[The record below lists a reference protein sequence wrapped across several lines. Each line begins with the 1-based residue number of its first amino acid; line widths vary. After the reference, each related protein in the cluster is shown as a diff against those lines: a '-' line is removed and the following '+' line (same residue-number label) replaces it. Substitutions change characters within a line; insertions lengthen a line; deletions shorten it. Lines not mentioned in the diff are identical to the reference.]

1 MKTIE
6 SLTLNDLEQLAQAYL
21 DCQLTRLEEK
31 ELELVLASSPLSS
44 PSIDEAREQMA
55 LTSLMAAS
63 HSRRRMAKRRFLRFL
78 RFGSI
83 AACLAALI
91 IGGTLMTA
99 PTEPQVSYYVCING
113 QELHGEAA
121 KRYAL
126 ETEQR
131 MEQFQQEMLN
141 RALAIEKENEQLLN
155 H

>member
-6 SLTLNDLEQLAQAYL
+6 SLTLNELEQLTQAYL
-21 DCQLTRLEEK
+21 DCRLTRLEEK
-31 ELELVLASSPLSS
+31 ELELLLASSPLSS
-44 PSIDEAREQMA
+44 PTIDEAREQMA

-63 HSRRRMAKRRFLRFL
+63 HSRRRVAKRRFI

-83 AACLAALI
+83 AACLAAI
-91 IGGTLMTA
+91 VIGGTMLIA

-131 MEQFQQEMLN
+131 MEQFQQELLN
-141 RALAIEKENEQLLN
+141 EALAIEKENERLLN

>member
-6 SLTLNDLEQLAQAYL
+6 SLTLNELEQLAQAYL
-21 DCQLTRLEEK
+21 DCRLTRLEEK

-44 PSIDEAREQMA
+44 PTIDEAREQMA

-63 HSRRRMAKRRFLRFL
+63 HSRRRVAKRRFI

-83 AACLAALI
+83 AACLAALV
-91 IGGTLMTA
+91 IGGTMLIA

-131 MEQFQQEMLN
+131 MEQFQQELLN
-141 RALAIEKENEQLLN
+141 EALAIEKENERLLN

>member
-21 DCQLTRLEEK
+21 DCRLTRLEEK
-31 ELELVLASSPLSS
+31 ELELVLASSQLSS
-44 PSIDEAREQMA
+44 PTINEAREQMA
-55 LTSLMAAS
+55 LTSLMAES
-63 HSRRRMAKRRFLRFL
+63 HSRRRVAKRRFI

-91 IGGTLMTA
+91 IGGTMLIA

-131 MEQFQQEMLN
+131 MEQLQQEMLN
-141 RALAIEKENEQLLN
+141 QALAIEKENERLLN

>member
-1 MKTIE
+1 MKAIE
-6 SLTLNDLEQLAQAYL
+6 SLTLNELEQLAQAYL
-21 DCQLTRLEEK
+21 DCRLTRLEEK

-44 PSIDEAREQMA
+44 LTIDKAREQMA
-55 LTSLMAAS
+55 LTSLMAES
-63 HSRRRMAKRRFLRFL
+63 HTRRHILKRRFI

-83 AACLAALI
+83 AACLAAVI
-91 IGGTLMTA
+91 IGGMLMIA

-126 ETEQR
+126 ETELR
-131 MEQFQQEMLN
+131 MEQCRQEMLN
-141 RALAIEKENEQLLN
+141 RALAIEKEKERMLT

>member
-1 MKTIE
+1 MKAIE
-6 SLTLNDLEQLAQAYL
+6 PLTLNDLEQLAQAYL

-31 ELELVLASSPLSS
+31 ELELLLASSSLSS
-44 PSIDEAREQMA
+44 PTINEAREQMA
-55 LTSLMAAS
+55 LTSLMAES
-63 HSRRRMAKRRFLRFL
+63 HSRRRVAKRRVIRFS
-78 RFGSI
+78 SI
-83 AACLAALI
+83 AACLAAVI
-91 IGGTLMTA
+91 IGGTMLIA

-131 MEQFQQEMLN
+131 MEQFQQELLN
-141 RALAIEKENEQLLN
+141 EALAIEKENERLLN

>member
-6 SLTLNDLEQLAQAYL
+6 SLTLNELEQLAQAYL
-21 DCQLTRLEEK
+21 NCRLTRLEEK
-31 ELELVLASSPLSS
+31 ELELLLASSPLSS
-44 PSIDEAREQMA
+44 PTINEAREQMA
-55 LTSLMAAS
+55 LTSLMAES
-63 HSRRRMAKRRFLRFL
+63 HSRRCVAKRRFI

-91 IGGTLMTA
+91 IGGTMLIA

-131 MEQFQQEMLN
+131 MEQFQQELLN
-141 RALAIEKENEQLLN
+141 RALAIEKENERLLN

>member
-6 SLTLNDLEQLAQAYL
+6 SLTLNELEQLAQAYL
-21 DCQLTRLEEK
+21 DCRLTRLEEK
-31 ELELVLASSPLSS
+31 ELELLLASSPLSS
-44 PSIDEAREQMA
+44 PTIDEAREQMA

-63 HSRRRMAKRRFLRFL
+63 HSRRRVAKRRFI

-83 AACLAALI
+83 AACLAAI
-91 IGGTLMTA
+91 VIGGTMLIA

-131 MEQFQQEMLN
+131 MEQFQQELLN
-141 RALAIEKENEQLLN
+141 EALAIEKENERLLN

>member
-1 MKTIE
+1 MKAIE
-6 SLTLNDLEQLAQAYL
+6 PLTLNDLEQLAQAYL

-31 ELELVLASSPLSS
+31 ELELLLASSPLSS
-44 PSIDEAREQMA
+44 PTIDEAREQMA

-63 HSRRRMAKRRFLRFL
+63 HSRRRVAKRRFI

-83 AACLAALI
+83 AACLAALV
-91 IGGTLMTA
+91 IGGTMLIA

-131 MEQFQQEMLN
+131 MEQLQQEMLN
-141 RALAIEKENEQLLN
+141 QVLAIEKENERLLN

>member
-6 SLTLNDLEQLAQAYL
+6 SLSLNELEQLAQAYL
-21 DCQLTRLEEK
+21 DCRLTRLEEK
-31 ELELVLASSPLSS
+31 ELELLLASSPLSS
-44 PSIDEAREQMA
+44 PTINEAREQMA
-55 LTSLMAAS
+55 LTSLMVES
-63 HSRRRMAKRRFLRFL
+63 HSRRRALKRRFI

-91 IGGTLMTA
+91 IGCTMLIA

-126 ETEQR
+126 ETERR
-131 MEQFQQEMLN
+131 MEQLQQEMLN
-141 RALAIEKENEQLLN
+141 RALAIEKENERLLN

>member
-1 MKTIE
+1 MNTIE
-6 SLTLNDLEQLAQAYL
+6 SLTLNELEQLTQAYL
-21 DCQLTRLEEK
+21 DCRLTRLEEK
-31 ELELVLASSPLSS
+31 ELELLLASSPLSS
-44 PSIDEAREQMA
+44 PTIDEAREQMA

-63 HSRRRMAKRRFLRFL
+63 HSRRRVAKRRFI

-83 AACLAALI
+83 AACLAAI
-91 IGGTLMTA
+91 VIGGTMLIA

-131 MEQFQQEMLN
+131 MEQLQQEMLN
-141 RALAIEKENEQLLN
+141 QVLAIEKENERLLN

>member
-6 SLTLNDLEQLAQAYL
+6 SLTLNDLEQLAQACL

-63 HSRRRMAKRRFLRFL
+63 HSRRRMAKRRFL

-155 H
+155 Q

>member
-6 SLTLNDLEQLAQAYL
+6 SLTLNELEQLAQAYL
-21 DCQLTRLEEK
+21 DCRLTRLEEK
-31 ELELVLASSPLSS
+31 ELELVLVSSLLSS
-44 PSIDEAREQMA
+44 PTINEAREQMA
-55 LTSLMAAS
+55 LTSLMAES
-63 HSRRRMAKRRFLRFL
+63 HSRRRVAKRSVI

-91 IGGTLMTA
+91 IGGTMLIA

-155 H
+155 Q

>member
-6 SLTLNDLEQLAQAYL
+6 SLTLNELEQLAQAYI
-21 DCQLTRLEEK
+21 DCRLTRLEEK

-44 PSIDEAREQMA
+44 PTINEAREQMV
-55 LTSLMAAS
+55 LTSLMAES
-63 HSRRRMAKRRFLRFL
+63 HSRRRLLKRRFI

-91 IGGTLMTA
+91 IGGMMLIA

-131 MEQFQQEMLN
+131 MEQCRQELLN
-141 RALAIEKENEQLLN
+141 QALAIEKENERMLN

>member
-6 SLTLNDLEQLAQAYL
+6 SLTLNELEQLAQAYL

-31 ELELVLASSPLSS
+31 ELELLLASSPLSS
-44 PSIDEAREQMA
+44 PTINEAREQMA
-55 LTSLMAAS
+55 LTSLMAES
-63 HSRRRMAKRRFLRFL
+63 HSRRRVAKRRVI

-91 IGGTLMTA
+91 IGGTMLIA

-121 KRYAL
+121 KRYAI

-141 RALAIEKENEQLLN
+141 RALAIEKENERLLN

>member
-6 SLTLNDLEQLAQAYL
+6 SLTLNELEQLTQAYL
-21 DCQLTRLEEK
+21 DCRLTRLEEK
-31 ELELVLASSPLSS
+31 ELELLLASSPLSS
-44 PSIDEAREQMA
+44 PTIDEAREQMA

-63 HSRRRMAKRRFLRFL
+63 HSRRRVAKRRFI

-83 AACLAALI
+83 AACLAALV
-91 IGGTLMTA
+91 IGGTMLIA

-131 MEQFQQEMLN
+131 MEQLQQEMLN
-141 RALAIEKENEQLLN
+141 QALAIEKENERLLN

>member
-6 SLTLNDLEQLAQAYL
+6 SLTLNELEQLTQAYL
-21 DCQLTRLEEK
+21 DCRLTRLEEK
-31 ELELVLASSPLSS
+31 ELELLLASSPLSS
-44 PSIDEAREQMA
+44 PTIDEAREQMA

-63 HSRRRMAKRRFLRFL
+63 HSRRRVAKRRFI

-83 AACLAALI
+83 AACLAALV
-91 IGGTLMTA
+91 IGGTMLIA

-131 MEQFQQEMLN
+131 MEQLQQEMLN
-141 RALAIEKENEQLLN
+141 QVLAIEKENERLLN